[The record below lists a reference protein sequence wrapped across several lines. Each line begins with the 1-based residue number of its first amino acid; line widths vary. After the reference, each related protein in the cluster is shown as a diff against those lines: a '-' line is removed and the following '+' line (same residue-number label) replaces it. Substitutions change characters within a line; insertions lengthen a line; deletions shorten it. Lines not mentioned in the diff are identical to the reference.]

1 MLQVKDIEIESQQKK
16 IECFMTKVRDLNQKL
31 KGNPDHLKLEQY
43 QKTIAELRTKPQ
55 HQKDPKSNPDDM
67 KLEQYQKTIA
77 ELKTE
82 LQQQKDLKSM
92 PDDMKL
98 EQYQK
103 NIAELKAELQ
113 QQKDLKSNS
122 YDLKLEEYQKTISEL
137 KTELKQQKDLVL
149 ELKNENNHL
158 NRKLR
163 SNRVNPDK
171 LQQKNIEKQ
180 RMELQQQKDIILE
193 LRKEIIYW
201 INEKKFQSTTNANQR
216 YVVSQNEIPND
227 EDMAEQPPINTG
239 MQSPNQETPKS
250 FEDLQGQIEE
260 MINKYST
267 KKEKEIK
274 GDSFQNDESIDEYV
288 ERNDNEFFQDTDSMN
303 LSSDLDDQSSNDQ
316 EDSNTEMIVDFMNP
330 IKIKS
335 QKDET
340 KRCKICLKTFSGS
353 NKLKIHMDAVHKK
366 LKPFQCTICQSP
378 FALKAHLKSHVDVV
392 HNKLK
397 PVSCKMCSRT
407 FACHSHLKQHA
418 VKVHKNARPFEC
430 NSCSETFPRNSD
442 LKQHVEQLHNNI

>member
-31 KGNPDHLKLEQY
+31 KGNPDRLKLEQY
-43 QKTIAELRTKPQ
+43 QKTIVELKTEPQ
-55 HQKDPKSNPDDM
+55 HQKDPKINSDDLKLEEYQKSISELKTKLKQQKDLILELTSKPDDL
-67 KLEQYQKTIA
+67 KLDQYQKTIA
-77 ELKTE
+77 ELK
-82 LQQQKDLKSM
+82 
-92 PDDMKL
+92 
-98 EQYQK
+98 
-103 NIAELKAELQ
+103 AELKQE
-113 QQKDLKSNS
+113 
-122 YDLKLEEYQKTISEL
+122 
-137 KTELKQQKDLVL
+137 KDLVL

-158 NRKLR
+158 NQKLR

-180 RMELQQQKDIILE
+180 RMELQQQKDKILE

-216 YVVSQNEIPND
+216 YKISND
-227 EDMAEQPPINTG
+227 QDNAEQPPINIG
-239 MQSPNQETPKS
+239 MQSPNQENPKS
-250 FEDLQGQIEE
+250 FEDLQGQIED

-267 KKEKEIK
+267 QKEKKIK
-274 GDSFQNDESIDEYV
+274 GDSFQTEESIEEY
-288 ERNDNEFFQDTDSMN
+288 NEGNENKFFQDTDLMN

-316 EDSNTEMIVDFMNP
+316 EDSNTEMKEDFMNP
-330 IKIKS
+330 IKIDSK
-335 QKDET
+335 KDET
-340 KRCKICLKTFSGS
+340 KRCKICLKRFSGP

-366 LKPFQCTICQSP
+366 LKPFQCSFCQSP

-407 FACHSHLKQHA
+407 FASHSHLKQHA

-430 NSCSETFPRNSD
+430 SSCSETFPRNSD
-442 LKQHVEQLHNNI
+442 LKQHFEQAHNKI